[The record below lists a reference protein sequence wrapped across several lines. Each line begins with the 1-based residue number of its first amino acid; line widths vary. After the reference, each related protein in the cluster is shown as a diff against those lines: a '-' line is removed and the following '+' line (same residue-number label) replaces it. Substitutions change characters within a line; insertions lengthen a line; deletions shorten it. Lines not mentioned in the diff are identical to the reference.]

1 MRPHYLGPTRS
12 LTVEGDA
19 HERAR
24 QQGLACAG
32 EMDRAA
38 SSIGSLV
45 VGPKYVGER
54 AHEKIAAALLAAV
67 GAVYLTKHRPALLAH
82 ANGKFL
88 RAQRGLAEG
97 AGKTLPGM
105 YGLGAVPEIVGAQ
118 MGYTLGCSAI
128 AIGSSHT
135 ESGAPQIAYNH
146 DFPPRF
152 GRYNF
157 VRKNHPTDAFASVCL
172 TYPIMVGC
180 LAGVNEHGFAITL
193 NHAFSTDFDGK
204 PGLLLTSL
212 VQDCLDRCRTVDEAA
227 DLLTAAAVTNGALL
241 TLADRSGGRAV
252 VERSCTTASVRRAD
266 GPLLVSFNKY
276 RVPAMERFE
285 VPLGAVSK
293 GLIPGI
299 PLHES
304 NLERQRRWDEIIKE
318 LPSVLDEATV
328 RRIMTDHRGGE
339 GDKNTI
345 CRHGDELSETLFSA
359 LLDTERLTVRVVFG
373 HACDGAYVEHAIDR
387 APPWTALD
395 ADASRPA
402 RPMAEA

>member
-1 MRPHYLGPTRS
+1 MHSHYLGPTRS
-12 LTVEGDA
+12 LTVEGEA
-19 HERAR
+19 RERAR

-45 VGPKYVGER
+45 VGPRYFGER
-54 AHEKIAAALLAAV
+54 AHEKISSALLAAA
-67 GAVYLTKHRPALLAH
+67 GAVYLAKHRAALIGH
-82 ANGKFL
+82 ASGKFF
-88 RAQRGLAEG
+88 RAQQGLAEG

-105 YGLGAVPEIVGAQ
+105 YGLGAVPEIAGAQ

-128 AIGSSHT
+128 AIGAEAT
-135 ESGAPQIAYNH
+135 GSGAPRIAYNH

-157 VRKNHPTDAFASVCL
+157 VRRNHPTDAFASVCL

-180 LAGVNEHGFAITL
+180 LAGVNEHGLAITL

-212 VQDCLDRCRTVDEAA
+212 VQDCLDRCRTAEEAA
-227 DLLTAAAVTNGALL
+227 DLLVAAPVTNGALL
-241 TLADRSGGRAV
+241 TLADRGGRRAV
-252 VERSCTTASVRRAD
+252 VERSCTSASVRRAE
-266 GPLLVSFNKY
+266 GPLLVTFNKY
-276 RVPAMERFE
+276 RVPSMERFE
-285 VPLGAVSK
+285 IPVGAVST

-304 NLERQRRWDEIIKE
+304 NLERQRRWDELERE
-318 LPSVLDEATV
+318 LPSTIDEATI
-328 RRIMTDHRGGE
+328 RRVMTDHRGGA

-345 CRHGDELSETLFSA
+345 CRHGDELSETLWSA
-359 LLDTERLTVRVVFG
+359 ILDTERLTLRVVFG
-373 HACDGAYVEHAIDR
+373 HACDGDYVEHGIDR
-387 APPWTALD
+387 PDPRAGTRPGSVRPP
-395 ADASRPA
+395 RPFA
-402 RPMAEA
+402 QA